1 MKKRKE
7 FRHLTEHDRDRIQ
20 ALYVWGHKQKEI
32 AEVVEVSPGTIS
44 RELQRYDKKTWRYSA
59 KRAKED
65 AREKRAES
73 KRPGRNPHRES
84 SIGLIRRWFLPK
96 GTDLSQISN
105 QTFQSMLHLLN
116 HKYRK
121 SNGYLSA
128 YELAHER
135 GLIEKVPKVSLAKAI
150 ASR

>member
-73 KRPGRNPHRES
+73 KRPGRNPTGSLPSGS
-84 SIGLIRRWFLPK
+84 SGVGFCRKAPISLKYQTRHSNPCCICSITSIENRT
-96 GTDLSQISN
+96 GT
-105 QTFQSMLHLLN
+105 
-116 HKYRK
+116 
-121 SNGYLSA
+121 
-128 YELAHER
+128 
-135 GLIEKVPKVSLAKAI
+135 
-150 ASR
+150 